1 MPIPPIQ
8 KQLAQ
13 KQLDKF
19 CKTRISAKLKNDAGI
34 KGASA
39 LVFHGY

>member
-19 CKTRISAKLKNDAGI
+19 CKTRISAKLKNEIQNLGSGT
-34 KGASA
+34 KS
-39 LVFHGY
+39 